1 MHEISVETKRK
12 EEIIDITDDVSS
24 VVAREGADH
33 GVCLVFVPHTTAG
46 VTVNENADPDVKS
59 DMLLGMRDIVKNNF
73 RFRHAEG
80 NSAAHIKSTLVGCS
94 VTVPVKDGKIA
105 LGRWQGIYFCEFDG
119 ARKRKVWVLV
129 NK

>member
-1 MHEISVETKRK
+1 MYELNVETKRK
-12 EEIIDITDDVSS
+12 EEIVDITDDVSR
-24 VVAREGADH
+24 VVADAGVDYGAC
-33 GVCLVFVPHTTAG
+33 VVFVPHTTAG

-59 DMLLGMRDIVKNNF
+59 DMLLGLGDIVKNDA

-80 NSAAHIKSTLVGCS
+80 NSVAHIKSTLVGCS

-119 ARKRKVWVLV
+119 GRKRKVRVLV
-129 NK
+129 K

>member
-1 MHEISVETKRK
+1 MDELNIETRRK
-12 EEIIDITDDVSS
+12 EELIEITDDVSR
-24 VVAREGADH
+24 VVADAGVDYGAC
-33 GVCLVFVPHTTAG
+33 VVFVPHTTAG

-59 DMLLGMRDIVKNNF
+59 DMLLGLGDIVKNDSG
-73 RFRHAEG
+73 FRHAEG

-94 VTVPVKDGKIA
+94 VTVPVKDGKIM

-119 ARKRKVWVLV
+119 ARKRTVWVLV